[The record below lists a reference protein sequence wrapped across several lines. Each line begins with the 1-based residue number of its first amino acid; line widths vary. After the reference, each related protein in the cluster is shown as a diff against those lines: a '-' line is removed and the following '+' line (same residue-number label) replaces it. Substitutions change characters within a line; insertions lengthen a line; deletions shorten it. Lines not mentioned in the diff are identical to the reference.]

1 MVQVH
6 FGKVTF
12 WTKIFL
18 GLRFE
23 TACSIEL
30 LFLLVGAYDN
40 VAFVDHAAR
49 HKIDLGELG

>member
-6 FGKVTF
+6 FRKVTF
-12 WTKIFL
+12 WTKIFF

-49 HKIDLGELG
+49 HKIDLGELR